1 VSNLTKNTNKP
12 APKSEEVISDEVL
25 EKIEKSFKGMLHGTI
40 TLIIQDS
47 RVIQLEKHEKIRL
60 V

>member
-1 VSNLTKNTNKP
+1 LTKNTNKP
-12 APKSEEVISDEVL
+12 AGKSEEVISDEIL

>member
-1 VSNLTKNTNKP
+1 MTKNTNKP
-12 APKSEEVISDEVL
+12 APKNEEVISDEVL

>member
-1 VSNLTKNTNKP
+1 MTKNTNKP

>member
-1 VSNLTKNTNKP
+1 MTKAMNKP
-12 APKSEEVISDEVL
+12 ASKSEEVISEEVL
-25 EKIEKSFKGMLHGTI
+25 EKIEKSFQGMLHGTI

-47 RVIQLEKHEKIRL
+47 RIIQLEKHEKIRL

>member
-1 VSNLTKNTNKP
+1 MTKAANKP
-12 APKSEEVISDEVL
+12 AVKSEEVISGEVL
-25 EKIEKSFKGMLHGTI
+25 EKIEQSFQGMLHGTI

-47 RVIQLEKHEKIRL
+47 RIIQLEKHEKIRL

>member
-12 APKSEEVISDEVL
+12 APKNEEVISDEVL

>member
-1 VSNLTKNTNKP
+1 MTKAMNKP
-12 APKSEEVISDEVL
+12 ASKSEEVISGEVL
-25 EKIEKSFKGMLHGTI
+25 EKIEQSFQGMLHGTI

-47 RVIQLEKHEKIRL
+47 RIIQLEKHEKIRL

>member
-1 VSNLTKNTNKP
+1 MTKNTNKP
-12 APKSEEVISDEVL
+12 AGKSEEVISDEIL

>member
-1 VSNLTKNTNKP
+1 MTKNTNKP
-12 APKSEEVISDEVL
+12 ASKSEEVISDEVL

>member
-1 VSNLTKNTNKP
+1 VSILTKNTNKP
-12 APKSEEVISDEVL
+12 AGKSEEVISDEIL